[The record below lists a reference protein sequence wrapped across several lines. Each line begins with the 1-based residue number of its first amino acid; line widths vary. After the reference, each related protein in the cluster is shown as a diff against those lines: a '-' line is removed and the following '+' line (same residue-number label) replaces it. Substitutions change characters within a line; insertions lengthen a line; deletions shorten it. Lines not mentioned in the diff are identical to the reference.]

1 MVDVNQSI
9 IFSPCIVSPATP
21 LAEAIML
28 MTQAKG
34 NHCPVMLYE
43 EPEVVSPVKSQPTSC
58 ILVVENESLV
68 GILTERDLVKLAV
81 KTTAFEK
88 TTVRDVM
95 TSPVVT
101 LFYGEFSDLFI
112 AYNLMRRHRIRHLPI
127 LNDRGYPLGLVTLSS
142 LRQTLN
148 LGYFLRFRQV
158 NEIMTHHVVWAFPNT
173 PIVELAQI
181 MSVHGISCIVLV
193 EDRGGI
199 LIPVGIITER
209 DIVQFQA
216 IALDLQKLTAEQ
228 VMSTPLF
235 CLKPEDTL
243 ATVHQKM
250 EELRIRRLVVTGKQG
265 ELLGLVTESN
275 LSQVLDPIEIY
286 GILEILQHRVTQL
299 EAEKAYLLQKQG
311 IELHEAIEKNQ
322 FELYYQPQLNLTT
335 QKIIGAEALI
345 RWHSPERGLVSPA
358 EFIPLAEN
366 TGLIIPL
373 GQWILES
380 VCQQIIAWEKSGLN
394 PVQISVNVSSK
405 QFHQANLAEEILAT
419 LKKYQVK
426 HQWIKL
432 ELTES
437 LLVQNID
444 IALEQFNIL
453 KAAGIKI
460 AIDDFGTGYAS
471 LGYLQHFPFD
481 TLKIDRCFV
490 QNIHQNAKSAA
501 IATAIIRMAQQLNFE
516 VIAEGVETA
525 AERDFLYQHGCE
537 LIQGYLI
544 SRPLPVTEFTNL
556 LISG

>member
-1 MVDVNQSI
+1 M
-9 IFSPCIVSPATP
+9 
-21 LAEAIML
+21 
-28 MTQAKG
+28 
-34 NHCPVMLYE
+34 
-43 EPEVVSPVKSQPTSC
+43 
-58 ILVVENESLV
+58 
-68 GILTERDLVKLAV
+68 
-81 KTTAFEK
+81 
-88 TTVRDVM
+88 
-95 TSPVVT
+95 
-101 LFYGEFSDLFI
+101 
-112 AYNLMRRHRIRHLPI
+112 
-127 LNDRGYPLGLVTLSS
+127 
-142 LRQTLN
+142 
-148 LGYFLRFRQV
+148 
-158 NEIMTHHVVWAFPNT
+158 
-173 PIVELAQI
+173 
-181 MSVHGISCIVLV
+181 
-193 EDRGGI
+193 
-199 LIPVGIITER
+199 
-209 DIVQFQA
+209 
-216 IALDLQKLTAEQ
+216 
-228 VMSTPLF
+228 
-235 CLKPEDTL
+235 
-243 ATVHQKM
+243 
-250 EELRIRRLVVTGKQG
+250 
-265 ELLGLVTESN
+265 
-275 LSQVLDPIEIY
+275 
-286 GILEILQHRVTQL
+286 TQL

-335 QKIIGAEALI
+335 QKLIGAEALI

-380 VCQQIIAWEKSGLN
+380 VCQQIIAWKKLGLN

-405 QFHQANLAEEILAT
+405 QFHQANLADNILTT

-426 HQWIKL
+426 PQWLKL
-432 ELTES
+432 ELTEN

-490 QNIHQNAKSAA
+490 QGIHQNAKSAA
-501 IATAIIRMAQQLNFE
+501 LATAIIRMAQQLNFE

-544 SRPLPVTEFTNL
+544 SRPLPATEFTNL
-556 LISG
+556 FIPG